1 MSAPSSISYIKAENA
16 KLSFPYL
23 PVAVFVGGTSG
34 IGRAIAEAFAR
45 HVKGNAHIIIVGR
58 NRAAAESIIASFP
71 YPTTEPLSAQPKH
84 EFIECDVSLLKNV
97 RQAAKDILARHDK
110 INFLVLSPG
119 VLSFARDDIS
129 EDGLERSAALVY
141 YSRWKFIYDL
151 TPALIKAREENEDAK
166 VLSVLSAGNGGKINL
181 DDLPLKKASTVTAIK
196 SMMTYND
203 IMMDGFASHFP
214 SVSFIHCYPGYVRTP
229 IGSNSPS
236 FLIRTLSLITNSS
249 FSPLRYLTISPEDCG
264 EYQLYGILYTASTP
278 GAWRIGKS
286 GNDIGKKGYYGDDNT
301 RDVLWEYT
309 LEVTGSK

>member
-1 MSAPSSISYIKAENA
+1 MFAPSSISYIKAENA
-16 KLSFPYL
+16 KFHFPYL

-34 IGRAIAEAFAR
+34 IGRATAEAFAR
-45 HVKGNAHIIIVGR
+45 HTKGNAHIIIVGR

-71 YPTTEPLSAQPKH
+71 YPTTEPLSVQPKH
-84 EFIECDVSLLKNV
+84 EFIQCDVSLLKNV
-97 RQAAKDILARHDK
+97 RQAAKDILARYDK

-119 VLSFARDDIS
+119 VLNFARDDIS
-129 EDGLERSAALVY
+129 EDGVERSAALVY

-151 TPALIKAREENEDAK
+151 APALTKAREENEDAK
-166 VLSVLSAGNGGKINL
+166 VLSVLSAGNGGKIDL
-181 DDLPLKKASTVTAIK
+181 GDLPLKKASTITAIK

-203 IMMDGFASHFP
+203 IMMDGFASHFS

-236 FLIRTLSLITNSS
+236 FLIRTLSFITNSS
-249 FSPLRYLTISPEDCG
+249 FSPLFYLAMSPEDCG

-278 GAWRIGKS
+278 GAWRIGKY
-286 GNDIGKKGYYGDDNT
+286 GNDIGKKGYYGDDNA